1 MKLEAENHRKMGTII
16 YNKEPHALVNSMES
30 YFKERP
36 PDCSLFSQDNFGIPV
51 HKEVLYQTPFLRRMI
66 RSFNMDSCCSKIEIL
81 CPSLSSED
89 LGAVVQFLYSGK
101 ISRYNSA
108 VESKLSNILTELFG
122 FPSIDKNGDS
132 KQSIIL
138 EPIGKKKKMS
148 SNSNSLPV
156 EVSIK
161 EEPEEYDVSDTDK
174 NIFYRLFHLFYIY
187 QKTIQPLLIS
197 DFSMNLNIVKKW
209 TPIRSSTYLK
219 KHIVS

>member
-1 MKLEAENHRKMGTII
+1 MKLEAENHKKMGTIL
-16 YNKEPHALVNSMES
+16 YNKEPLALVNSMES

-81 CPSLSSED
+81 CPSLSRED

-101 ISRYNSA
+101 ISRFDSA

-132 KQSIIL
+132 KQSIVL
-138 EPIGKKKKMS
+138 EPIAKKRKMS

-161 EEPEEYDVSDTDK
+161 EEPEDYDVSDTDK
-174 NIFYRLFHLFYIY
+174 KFVILTIGSPHTFMNSKFIQSENHTVLTVNAAINKKKGIY
-187 QKTIQPLLIS
+187 VMTLL
-197 DFSMNLNIVKKW
+197 
-209 TPIRSSTYLK
+209 LK
-219 KHIVS
+219 Y

>member
-1 MKLEAENHRKMGTII
+1 MKLEAENHSKMGTIL
-16 YNKEPHALVNSMES
+16 YNKEPLALVNSMES

-101 ISRYNSA
+101 ISRFDSA

-138 EPIGKKKKMS
+138 ERSVLEMS

-161 EEPEEYDVSDTDK
+161 EEPENYDVSETDK
-174 NIFYRLFHLFYIY
+174 KSYNPDYILVHHISTFTNS
-187 QKTIQPLLIS
+187 KFIQTENDTVLTENAAINKQLTSKALLI
-197 DFSMNLNIVKKW
+197 K
-209 TPIRSSTYLK
+209 Y
-219 KHIVS
+219 

>member
-1 MKLEAENHRKMGTII
+1 MKLEAENHRKMGTIL
-16 YNKEPHALVNSMES
+16 YNKEPLALVNSMES

-101 ISRYNSA
+101 ISRFDSA

-138 EPIGKKKKMS
+138 ERSVLEMS

-161 EEPEEYDVSDTDK
+161 EEPENYDVSETDK
-174 NIFYRLFHLFYIY
+174 KNYNPDY
-187 QKTIQPLLIS
+187 
-197 DFSMNLNIVKKW
+197 
-209 TPIRSSTYLK
+209 
-219 KHIVS
+219 

>member
-1 MKLEAENHRKMGTII
+1 MKLEAQNHRKMSTLL
-16 YNKEPHALVNSMES
+16 YNKEPLAIVNCMES

-66 RSFNMDSCCSKIEIL
+66 QSFNMDSCCSKIEIL
-81 CPSLSSED
+81 CPSLSRED

-101 ISRYNSA
+101 ISRFDSA

-138 EPIGKKKKMS
+138 EPIAKKRKMS

-161 EEPEEYDVSDTDK
+161 EEPEDYDVSDTDK
-174 NIFYRLFHLFYIY
+174 KYITLTIIVHHILLRLPNVSNQKITLFNK
-187 QKTIQPLLIS
+187 QTRHCLL
-197 DFSMNLNIVKKW
+197 
-209 TPIRSSTYLK
+209 TYL
-219 KHIVS
+219 

>member
-1 MKLEAENHRKMGTII
+1 MKLEAENHKKMGTIL
-16 YNKEPHALVNSMES
+16 YNKEPLALVNSMES

-81 CPSLSSED
+81 CPSLSRED

-101 ISRYNSA
+101 ISRFDSA

-138 EPIGKKKKMS
+138 EPIAKKRKMS

-161 EEPEEYDVSDTDK
+161 EEPEDYDVSYTDK
-174 NIFYRLFHLFYIY
+174 KNYNPVY
-187 QKTIQPLLIS
+187 
-197 DFSMNLNIVKKW
+197 
-209 TPIRSSTYLK
+209 
-219 KHIVS
+219 